1 MKLFSRYHRVNL
13 LIMVVFFLLSSLA
26 YYFLMNFLI
35 LQELDLDLTKIEKR
49 IRAYVEEHHA
59 FPAEQ
64 SLDDLRISHIQTD
77 QPVKARNFQLIEPPR
92 LPGKKGHSLRELHF
106 FLQQDHRWYEVTVA
120 RNLEG
125 TNSFAKLV
133 IKDTIVT
140 LLVVI
145 IASVLVNRFLFRRI
159 WQPFYASITALH
171 NFQLG
176 KKSRIVLP
184 KTNIDEFNF
193 MNASL
198 EKMTARA
205 EKEYIILKEF
215 TENASHE
222 MQTPLAIIRSKLD
235 LAIQEQDLSEKQ
247 SATLK
252 SAYSAVKKLTSL
264 NRSLLLIAK
273 IENCQFAETNT
284 IDLKAKLEDK
294 ILQFQELWENKI
306 NITCQLGEA
315 TINANPDLVDLLL
328 NNLFSNSIRH
338 NVKNGNISIELN
350 GNFLSIYNT
359 GKSSPLDPARL
370 FTRFYKEP
378 GDGENNGLGLSIV
391 KQICDVSGIVPSY
404 RFSGNR
410 HIFILRWARS
420 DVPVRPI

>member
-35 LQELDLDLTKIEKR
+35 LQELDQDLSKIEKH
-49 IRAYVEEHHA
+49 IRAYVEEHNA

-64 SLDDLRISHIQTD
+64 SLDDLRISHVQND
-77 QPVKARNFQLIEPPR
+77 LAVKARNFQLIEPPHQ
-92 LPGKKGHSLRELHF
+92 PGKKGHSLRELNF
-106 FLQQDHRWYEVTVA
+106 FLEQDHRWYEVTVA

-145 IASVLVNRFLFRRI
+145 IASILVNRFLFRKI

-222 MQTPLAIIRSKLD
+222 
-235 LAIQEQDLSEKQ
+235 
-247 SATLK
+247 
-252 SAYSAVKKLTSL
+252 
-264 NRSLLLIAK
+264 
-273 IENCQFAETNT
+273 
-284 IDLKAKLEDK
+284 
-294 ILQFQELWENKI
+294 
-306 NITCQLGEA
+306 
-315 TINANPDLVDLLL
+315 
-328 NNLFSNSIRH
+328 
-338 NVKNGNISIELN
+338 
-350 GNFLSIYNT
+350 
-359 GKSSPLDPARL
+359 
-370 FTRFYKEP
+370 
-378 GDGENNGLGLSIV
+378 
-391 KQICDVSGIVPSY
+391 
-404 RFSGNR
+404 
-410 HIFILRWARS
+410 
-420 DVPVRPI
+420 

>member
-35 LQELDLDLTKIEKR
+35 LQELDQDLTKIEKH
-49 IRAYVEEHHA
+49 IRAYVEQHKA
-59 FPAEQ
+59 FPAGP
-64 SLDDLRISHIQTD
+64 SLDDLRISYVQTD
-77 QPVKARNFQLIEPPR
+77 KASQGRNFVLIDPPR
-92 LPGKKGHSLRELHF
+92 QAGKKGHSLRELHF
-106 FLQQDHRWYEVTVA
+106 YLQMDQKWYEVIIA

-145 IASVLVNRFLFRRI
+145 IASVLVNRFLFRKL

-171 NFQLG
+171 NFRLG

-184 KTNIDEFNF
+184 ETNIDEFNF

-252 SAYSAVKKLTSL
+252 SAYTAVKKLTSL

-273 IENCQFAETNT
+273 IENSQFDEIST

-294 ILQFQELWENKI
+294 ILQFQELWGEKI
-306 NITCQLGEA
+306 GITHKLDDA
-315 TINANPDLVDLLL
+315 MMSANSDLVDLLL
-328 NNLFSNSIRH
+328 NNLFSNSSKH
-338 NVKNGNISIELN
+338 NIQNGDIFVELN
-350 GNFLSIYNT
+350 ADCLAISNT
-359 GKSSPLDPARL
+359 GKPAPLDPGRL

-404 RFSGNR
+404 SFSGNR
-410 HIFILRWARS
+410 HVFVLKWTDLMSR
-420 DVPVRPI
+420 